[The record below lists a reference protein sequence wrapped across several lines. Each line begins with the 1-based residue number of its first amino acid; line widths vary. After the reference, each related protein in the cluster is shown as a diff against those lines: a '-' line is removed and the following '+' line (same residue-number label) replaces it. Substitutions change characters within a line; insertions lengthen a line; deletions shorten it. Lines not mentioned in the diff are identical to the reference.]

1 MFFIIA
7 VLIVCCLIIKIR
19 TNYPSVTPVTWGKMS
34 TQNPVPES
42 CLTLFSG
49 KYNNHRINVHTRA
62 DSGVCEICV
71 RTRWRIVD
79 LVVNERSSAIQ
90 YSIKY
95 YSLFACIVY
104 TAQETVLPA
113 MHVVGRYIVWAH
125 SAKISAKTKQTSN
138 DIFNARIE
146 VEVAY
151 IIRMN

>member
-7 VLIVCCLIIKIR
+7 VLIVCCLIITIR
-19 TNYPSVTPVTWGKMS
+19 TNYPSVTSVTWGKMS

-49 KYNNHRINVHTRA
+49 KYNNHRINVNA
-62 DSGVCEICV
+62 ASGVCEICV

-79 LVVNERSSAIQ
+79 LVVNGRSSAIQ

-104 TAQETVLPA
+104 TVQEMVLRG